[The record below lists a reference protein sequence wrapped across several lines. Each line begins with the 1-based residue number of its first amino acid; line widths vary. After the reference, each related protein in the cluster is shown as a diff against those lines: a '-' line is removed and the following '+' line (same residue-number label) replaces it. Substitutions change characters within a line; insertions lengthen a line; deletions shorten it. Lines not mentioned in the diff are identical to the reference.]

1 MDLHTDL
8 STNGS
13 IKRGGIKIYI
23 SQISY
28 NLSFVSSESVYGPE
42 FESVYVIL
50 SDPEF
55 ESVSVFVFGYISES
69 LCYRGG
75 NSFWTNTLQGNG
87 GGTSA
92 LSQDI
97 YRDSVSGTSYYYL
110 VFSLFLQALEI
121 TPPFNKYQLFC

>member
-1 MDLHTDL
+1 MDLHTEL

-28 NLSFVSSESVYGPE
+28 NLSFASSESVYGPE

-55 ESVSVFVFGYISES
+55 ESVSVFVFGYMSES

-75 NSFWTNTLQGNG
+75 SSFWTNTLQGNG

-92 LSQDI
+92 LSQD
-97 YRDSVSGTSYYYL
+97 
-110 VFSLFLQALEI
+110 
-121 TPPFNKYQLFC
+121 N